1 MTSTMTPSADSPVEP
16 EYGIDRLLATADL
29 VASVLATDGVVAG
42 PAAEQ
47 GGLEDLMVA
56 ESPTGAWAEAAD
68 GTVVLVLMAPE
79 GASRWPDLSTIAAAI
94 AGAATTL
101 GLPLGDLQPIAG
113 LGDLPTDLE
122 PGETVALTGAG
133 LFAGENPIAAVGV
146 CGSLVPVATHAA
158 EADVAS
164 AGGAPTSAGSP
175 SGAGSASGSTAS
187 DAAAR
192 NLHLL
197 SDVVLGVSA
206 ELGRTTMTMGEL
218 LDLQPGGVIELD
230 REAGAPVDIAVNQTL
245 IARGEVVM
253 VDGRYAVRITEV
265 VADGGLR

>member
-16 EYGIDRLLATADL
+16 EYGLDRLIATADL
-29 VASVLATDGVVAG
+29 VAGVLATD
-42 PAAEQ
+42 
-47 GGLEDLMVA
+47 DLMVA

-79 GASRWPDLSTIAAAI
+79 GAARWPDPATLATAI
-94 AGAATTL
+94 AGAADTL
-101 GLPLGDLQPIAG
+101 GVAIGEIQPIAG
-113 LGDLPTDLE
+113 LGDLPTDLN
-122 PGETVALTGAG
+122 PTDTLALTGAG
-133 LFAGENPIAAVGV
+133 LFEGDNPIAAVGV
-146 CGSLVPVATHAA
+146 SGSLVPVPVHAPESDA
-158 EADVAS
+158 VA
-164 AGGAPTSAGSP
+164 P
-175 SGAGSASGSTAS
+175 GAGAGTGSSTGTGAVSTS
-187 DAAAR
+187 DPAVR